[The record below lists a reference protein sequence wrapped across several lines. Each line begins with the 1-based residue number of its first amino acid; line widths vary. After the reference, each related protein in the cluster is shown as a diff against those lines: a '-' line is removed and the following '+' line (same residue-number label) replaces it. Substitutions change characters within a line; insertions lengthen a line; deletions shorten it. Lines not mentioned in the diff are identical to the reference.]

1 MSGTSA
7 DGITAA
13 AVRFI
18 ENDSPAPDLQ
28 LLATITREYAKG
40 QRERLLRA
48 GLEQPANAIT
58 RLDFELGE
66 WLADAARAV
75 MTAARLRGSDVRAIA
90 SHGHTVWHAGAH
102 GTWQI
107 GQAAVIAERTGLNV
121 VSDFRVRDAAAG
133 GQGAPLVAIAD
144 MLLFAAPDHARALQN
159 IGGIANVSV
168 VPARGGADPVLAF
181 DTGPGCGV
189 IDATVRRLVP
199 SLAYDVEGAMALRG
213 TVIPGPVDAA
223 LADPYFA
230 AKPPKS
236 TGREKF
242 SAAYANAFV
251 ERCLAADRAARP
263 EDIVATA
270 VSLTARSIGV
280 AYQRFVPAAVARCA
294 ALRRRREESRARARR
309 ARCPRAAHRAP
320 LQRRILRRRRE
331 GSGGLRVPRMAAS
344 GGAPGECAERH
355 GGGGAES
362 VGEVHAAI
370 EL

>member
-18 ENDSPAPDLQ
+18 ENGSPAPDLQ
-28 LLATITREYAKG
+28 LLATITREYTNA

-48 GLEQPANAIT
+48 GLEQPADALT
-58 RLDFELGE
+58 RLDFELGD

-75 MTAARLRGSDVRAIA
+75 MTVARLRGTDVRAIA
-90 SHGHTVWHAGAH
+90 SHGHTVWHAGAR

-107 GQAAVIAERTGLNV
+107 GQAAVIAERTGLDV

-144 MLLFAAPDHARALQN
+144 TLLFAAPDHARALQN

-168 VPARGGADPVLAF
+168 VPARGGADLVLAF

-199 SLAYDVEGAMALRG
+199 SLGYDVDGAMALRG

-270 VSLTARSIGV
+270 VSLTARSIGI
-280 AYQRFVPAAVARCA
+280 AYQRFVPPAVEDV
-294 ALRRRREESRARARR
+294 LLS
-309 ARCPRAAHRAP
+309 
-320 LQRRILRRRRE
+320 
-331 GSGGLRVPRMAAS
+331 
-344 GGAPGECAERH
+344 
-355 GGGGAES
+355 GGGANNPALVRAVRDALAPRTVRLFSEEFFDDGAKEAVAFAFLGWLHLERRPGNVPS
-362 VGEVHAAI
+362 ATGAAGPRV
-370 EL
+370 LGKFTPR